1 MPRKPLVGK
10 SKLLTTPPS
19 TPEHNDAL
27 RVAVAIDGDQGAAVG
42 GDVATGKSTNGSAVA
57 PRQKREKL
65 HLTTPKRKPPK
76 VTNFRLGEP
85 DLANL
90 RELVRVVQ
98 ELSPYRQ
105 ISATSIVKALLQF
118 GRSVPPERIL
128 EALKETL

>member
-19 TPEHNDAL
+19 TPERGEAS
-27 RVAVAIDGDQGAAVG
+27 RVVAPDGEPGSPVGAVG
-42 GDVATGKSTNGSAVA
+42 TTPNSSNGTAAA

-65 HLTTPKRKPPK
+65 RLTTPKRRPPK

-90 RELVRVVQ
+90 RELVRAVQ

-105 ISATSIVKALLQF
+105 ISATSIVKALL
-118 GRSVPPERIL
+118 
-128 EALKETL
+128 

>member
-19 TPEHNDAL
+19 TPERDEAS
-27 RVAVAIDGDQGAAVG
+27 RVAVAPEGEPGSPVGAEG
-42 GDVATGKSTNGSAVA
+42 ATPKSSNGTAAA
-57 PRQKREKL
+57 PRQKKEKL
-65 HLTTPKRKPPK
+65 RLTTPKRRPPK

-90 RELVRVVQ
+90 RELVRAVQ

-105 ISATSIVKALLQF
+105 VSATSIVKALLHL
-118 GRSVPPERIL
+118 GRSVPPEDIL
-128 EALKETL
+128 HALKETL

>member
-1 MPRKPLVGK
+1 MPRKQLVGK
-10 SKLLTTPPS
+10 SKLLTTPPA
-19 TPEHNDAL
+19 TPERDEAA
-27 RVAVAIDGDQGAAVG
+27 AVALDPRGEGSATTG
-42 GDVATGKSTNGSAVA
+42 GVDVAPKSSNGTPAA
-57 PRQKREKL
+57 PRAKKEKL
-65 HLTTPKRKPPK
+65 RLTSPKRRPPK

-90 RELVRVVQ
+90 RELVRAVQ

-105 ISATSIVKALLQF
+105 VSATSIVKALLHL

>member
-19 TPEHNDAL
+19 TPEHDL
-27 RVAVAIDGDQGAAVG
+27 TSSVVVAPDGERGATAS
-42 GDVATGKSTNGSAVA
+42 GDGVTPKSSNGTAAA
-57 PRQKREKL
+57 PRQKKEKL
-65 HLTTPKRKPPK
+65 RLTTPKRRPPK

-90 RELVRVVQ
+90 RELVRAVQ

-105 ISATSIVKALLQF
+105 ISATSIVKALLQL

>member
-19 TPEHNDAL
+19 TPEYDEVS
-27 RVAVAIDGDQGAAVG
+27 RVAVTPDGEPRSLVGAEG
-42 GDVATGKSTNGSAVA
+42 ATPKSSNGTAA
-57 PRQKREKL
+57 PRQKKEKL
-65 HLTTPKRKPPK
+65 RLTTPKRRPTK

-90 RELVRVVQ
+90 RELVRAVQ

-105 ISATSIVKALLQF
+105 VSATSIVKALLHL
-118 GRSVPPERIL
+118 GRTVPPEDIL
-128 EALKETL
+128 HALKETL